1 MASTSEGRTGWPLN
15 CATKMV
21 GHTAYEACHKKRDHG
36 ALRALSKEVHH
47 GVYERQK
54 PRGLKAIHWVL
65 IWLNMVLYGAS
76 ISQKPMGTHAMVT
89 MGRAR
94 SSTLANRS
102 RSCERNA
109 RANASRAA
117 HARKKH
123 AMGSDICKASIGG
136 SVSSKSGL
144 EGSDECACLRLGVGR
159 VSARCGCFSIS
170 RGRTGYTL

>member
-15 CATKMV
+15 CATKWLATPLTKHATRNATMAPFV
-21 GHTAYEACHKKRDHG
+21 RCPRKYTTAYMSAKTTR
-36 ALRALSKEVHH
+36 
-47 GVYERQK
+47 
-54 PRGLKAIHWVL
+54 LKTIHWVL
-65 IWLNMVLYGAS
+65 IWFNMVLYGAS

-94 SSTLANRS
+94 PSTLANRS
-102 RSCERNA
+102 RSCDRNA